1 MQGIIQVAIGMIF
14 VFSLL
19 SVLVT
24 TLNSVITNVLQWRA
38 KHLKAALETL
48 ITDQNVQQLFLQHP
62 LINIVNPNPPE
73 TPKAAAQA
81 AAASTDPGA
90 MALGRPDPTINQVN
104 YIDAKTFAQVLSS
117 ILAEKSAI
125 VLYGPLDAAISS
137 LPDSPGKQHLRDV
150 YYALQ
155 NTGAGLNDVRSA
167 VLTLPAEQQA
177 SILTPLKVLEDRGA
191 AAQLASSDG
200 SRLLPVLDGLRQ
212 VNDGAFRQ
220 ALQVIV
226 SSAQTVDQAQANLG
240 TWFDQRMS
248 QLSEAYKH
256 NLMLLTLGIGLI
268 LALLLNANSL
278 QLARSL
284 WDDPTL
290 RDSVSQVVQ
299 AASAQIEQQAALA
312 AQNAQQTQNFL
323 TATPIPGSAAAE
335 SAGGASLSAQ
345 AVAQSASQITNTL
358 TQLTSLNLPIGWEFT
373 PVEGGCFPKTG
384 ANAPAVTAT
393 PEGLS
398 PTATALPPTATDIP
412 LPVTETVA
420 PTETAPAGQQPVIV
434 AEAEV
439 VPAACSSQ
447 RNLWLL
453 LPGNNPDWL
462 GSILRKLIGF
472 AVTVIA
478 IGQGAP
484 FWFDLIR
491 RLVNPS
497 SG

>member
-24 TLNSVITNVLQWRA
+24 TLNTVITNVLQWRA
-38 KHLKAALETL
+38 KHLKAAIETL

-81 AAASTDPGA
+81 AAASTEPGA
-90 MALGRPDPTINQVN
+90 MALGKPDPTINQVN
-104 YIDAKTFAQVLSS
+104 YIDAKTFSQVLTS

-125 VLYGPLDAAISS
+125 VLYGPLDAAISA

-150 YYALQ
+150 FYALQ
-155 NTGAGLNDVRSA
+155 NTGAGLNDLRSA

-177 SILTPLKVLEDRGA
+177 SILTPLKALEDRSA

-240 TWFDQRMS
+240 TWFDQRMA

-256 NLMLLTLGIGLI
+256 NLTILTLGIGLI
-268 LALLLNANSL
+268 LALLLNADSL
-278 QLARSL
+278 QIARSL

-299 AASAQIEQQAALA
+299 VTSAQIAEQAAQAAAA
-312 AQNAQQTQNFL
+312 AQ
-323 TATPIPGSAAAE
+323 ATPAPGNAAAE

-373 PVEGGCFPKTG
+373 PIEGGCFAKSDT
-384 ANAPAVTAT
+384 NAPAVTPT

-412 LPVTETVA
+412 LPVTETIA
-420 PTETAPAGQQPVIV
+420 PTETAPAGQTAIITA
-434 AEAEV
+434 AEQLA
-439 VPAACSSQ
+439 PACSSQ

-497 SG
+497 NG

>member
-24 TLNSVITNVLQWRA
+24 TLNSVLTNVLQWRA
-38 KHLKAALETL
+38 KHLKAAIETL

-62 LINIVNPNPPE
+62 LINIVNPGE
-73 TPKAAAQA
+73 QSTAKAE
-81 AAASTDPGA
+81 AASTEAGSMNLRQRDPS
-90 MALGRPDPTINQVN
+90 INQVN
-104 YIDAKTFAQVLSS
+104 YIDAKTFSQVLTS
-117 ILAEKSAI
+117 ILSEKSAI
-125 VLYGPLDAAISS
+125 VLYGPLDAAISV

-150 YYALQ
+150 FYALQ
-155 NTGAGLNDVRSA
+155 NTAAGLNEVRTA
-167 VLTLPAEQQA
+167 VLTLPIEQQA
-177 SILTPLKVLEDRGA
+177 SILTPLKALEDRGA

-212 VNDGAFRQ
+212 INDGAFKT
-220 ALQVIV
+220 ALQVVV
-226 SSAQTVDQAQANLG
+226 SSAQTVDQAQTNLG
-240 TWFDQRMS
+240 TWFDQRMA

-256 NLMLLTLGIGLI
+256 NLTMLTLGIGLI
-268 LALLLNANSL
+268 LALLLNADSL
-278 QLARSL
+278 QIARSL
-284 WDDPTL
+284 WEDPTL

-299 AASAQIEQQAALA
+299 AASAQIAEQAAQA
-312 AQNAQQTQNFL
+312 AQQQQDL
-323 TATPIPGSAAAE
+323 LAGTPAPGSAEAVAANT
-335 SAGGASLSAQ
+335 GQLSAQ
-345 AVAQSASQITNTL
+345 AVAQSASQITNTI

-373 PVEGGCFPKTG
+373 PVEGSCFPKT
-384 ANAPAVTAT
+384 NSTNPAVSAT

-412 LPVTETVA
+412 LNVTETVT
-420 PTETAPAGQQPVIV
+420 PTETSGTDQPIMIV
-434 AEAEV
+434 AEQV
-439 VPAACSSQ
+439 IVPAACSSQ

-453 LPGNNPDWL
+453 LPGNSPDWF
-462 GSILRKLIGF
+462 GSIIRKLIGF

-491 RLVNPS
+491 RLVNP
-497 SG
+497 GG

>member
-38 KHLKAALETL
+38 KHLKAAIETL
-48 ITDQNVQQLFLQHP
+48 ITDQSIQQLFLQHP
-62 LINIVNPNPPE
+62 LINIVNPNAPT
-73 TPKAAAQA
+73 TPKEQAQA
-81 AAASTDPGA
+81 ASASTDPGA
-90 MALGRPDPTINQVN
+90 MALGKRDPTINQVS
-104 YIDAKTFAQVLSS
+104 YIDAKTFSQVLSS

-125 VLYGPLDAAISS
+125 VLYGPLDAAISA
-137 LPDSPGKQHLRDV
+137 LPDSPAKQHLRDIF
-150 YYALQ
+150 YGLQ
-155 NTGAGLNDVRSA
+155 NTGTGLNDVRAA
-167 VLTLPAEQQA
+167 VLALPAEQQT

-212 VNDGAFRQ
+212 VNDGAFKT

-226 SSAQTVDQAQANLG
+226 SSAQTVDQAQANIG
-240 TWFDQRMS
+240 TWFDQRMD

-256 NLMLLTLGIGLI
+256 NLTLLTLGIGLV
-268 LALLLNANSL
+268 LALLLNADSL

-284 WDDPTL
+284 WEDPTL

-299 AASAQIEQQAALA
+299 ATSAQIAQQAAQA
-312 AQNAQQTQNFL
+312 AQEQQNLL
-323 TATPIPGSAAAE
+323 TATPVPGNAAAE
-335 SAGGASLSAQ
+335 SATGTSISAQ

-373 PVEGGCFPKTG
+373 PVEGGCFINTD
-384 ANAPAVTAT
+384 ANKPAVTAT

-398 PTATALPPTATDIP
+398 PTATALPPTATATEIS
-412 LPVTETVA
+412 LSVTETVT
-420 PTETAPAGQQPVIV
+420 PTETASTGQTPVIGAAQQV
-434 AEAEV
+434 I
-439 VPAACSSQ
+439 VPAECASQ

-453 LPGNNPDWL
+453 LPGNSPDWF

>member
-38 KHLKAALETL
+38 KHLKAAIETL
-48 ITDQNVQQLFLQHP
+48 ITDQSVQQLFLQHP

-81 AAASTDPGA
+81 AAASTEPGA
-90 MALGRPDPTINQVN
+90 MALGKPDPSINQVN
-104 YIDAKTFAQVLSS
+104 YIDAKTFSQVLTS

-125 VLYGPLDAAISS
+125 VLYGPLDAAISA

-150 YYALQ
+150 FYALQ

-167 VLTLPAEQQA
+167 VLTLPPEQQA
-177 SILTPLKVLEDRGA
+177 SILTPLKALEDRSA

-212 VNDGAFRQ
+212 VNDGAFKT

-256 NLMLLTLGIGLI
+256 NLTLLTLGIGLI
-268 LALLLNANSL
+268 LALLLNADSL
-278 QLARSL
+278 QIARSL

-299 AASAQIEQQAALA
+299 AASAQIAEQAAQA
-312 AQNAQQTQNFL
+312 AK
-323 TATPIPGSAAAE
+323 ATPVPGSTAAE
-335 SAGGASLSAQ
+335 SASGASLSAQ

-373 PVEGGCFPKTG
+373 PVEGGCFTKTD
-384 ANAPAVTAT
+384 ANAPAVTPT

-420 PTETAPAGQQPVIV
+420 PTETAPAGQNPIITATEQ
-434 AEAEV
+434 AA
-439 VPAACSSQ
+439 PAACSSQ

-453 LPGNNPDWL
+453 LPGNSPDWL